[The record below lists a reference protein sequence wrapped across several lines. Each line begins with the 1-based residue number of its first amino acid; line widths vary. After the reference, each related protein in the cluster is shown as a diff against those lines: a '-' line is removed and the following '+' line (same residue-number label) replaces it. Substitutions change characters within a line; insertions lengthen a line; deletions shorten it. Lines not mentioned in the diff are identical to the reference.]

1 MVFGDPC
8 FIGVQTQPIWSM
20 RVMGGEGSR
29 SASGGVHSPIS
40 LRTWVRAQV
49 HDTAS
54 TGRTMMATMRQAIA
68 VGPLL
73 KNKRRI
79 GDVASIHPILQVVAL
94 GGGWWLRRKP
104 NVTCFAV
111 ANAAWKSK
119 FARITYCSGSILL
132 IATMPLSARC
142 HHYRYWAFKFPQSC
156 SSIALAH
163 PILLFPP
170 KRNDDIP
177 LPGLDFVPV
186 DEPDDETRGRI
197 LLRAALG
204 GRQ

>member
-1 MVFGDPC
+1 MA
-8 FIGVQTQPIWSM
+8 PIKHGQSK
-20 RVMGGEGSR
+20 
-29 SASGGVHSPIS
+29 
-40 LRTWVRAQV
+40 RA
-49 HDTAS
+49 
-54 TGRTMMATMRQAIA
+54 GRTPEYGVWRSMLHRCSNPTDLEYARYGGRGIKVCERWRSFANFFADMGAR
-68 VGPLL
+68 PSP
-73 KNKRRI
+73 RH
-79 GDVASIHPILQVVAL
+79 SILQVVAL

-119 FARITYCSGSILL
+119 FARITYCSGSMLL